1 MDKVYGRILQKVE
14 GGGGKRMTKDEFIGI
29 RVDYELKR
37 KLVGLAR
44 RRGEP
49 LSSYIRKLLQ
59 RHIDKEVKAEV

>member
-1 MDKVYGRILQKVE
+1 
-14 GGGGKRMTKDEFIGI
+14 MTKDEFIGI

-59 RHIDKEVKAEV
+59 THIDKEVKEEV